1 MQKQQYLGR
10 LLIVDDDHA
19 TQEFWKFALSQEGFR
34 VDAVSTLSEMKE
46 VVKRYSIDV
55 ILLDLQLD
63 NENGLDGLPFLIAE
77 SPFSK
82 IFVLTAHASV
92 ETAVSAMSKG
102 ATGYITKGTDP
113 RTIAQ
118 KIRDNL
124 EEKALEDSV
133 FTATDFENAGLIGQ
147 SKSFKD
153 LCTQISQ
160 LRDVDSTILITG
172 ESGTGKEVVAR
183 TLHNLS
189 QRATKRF
196 EAINCAAIPEN
207 LLESE
212 LFGHKKG
219 SFTDAK
225 TDRKGIFELCSGG
238 TLLLD
243 EIGDMPISLQT
254 KLLRVIQER
263 VVTPVGCTQPIKID
277 TRVIAATHR
286 DLPEEIQNGA
296 FREDL
301 YYRLS
306 VVPLH
311 IAPLRQRK
319 EDIPLLV
326 DAFVK
331 EFSSRFNR
339 PIQIPSPEIMKR
351 LLSYDWR
358 GNVRELR
365 NAIERAVVL
374 SRDGSLRLEDIFQH
388 IHQTGFTGG
397 QNSSSDL
404 GVTAISEEI
413 YEQPLTDAKQ
423 AFEKNYI
430 SRLLKKTKGNITEA
444 SKICGRYRADVY
456 KLLEKYELELDSFRN

>member
-19 TQEFWKFALSQEGFR
+19 TQEFWKLALSQEGFR
-34 VDAVSTLSEMKE
+34 VDAVSSLAEMKE
-46 VVKRYSIDV
+46 IVKRYSIDV

-63 NENGLDGLPFLIAE
+63 DENGLDGLPFLIAE

-92 ETAVSAMSKG
+92 ETAVTAMSNG

-118 KIRDNL
+118 KIRDHMD
-124 EEKALEDSV
+124 EKALEESA
-133 FTATDFENAGLIGQ
+133 FTITDFENAGLIGQ
-147 SKSFKD
+147 SRSFKD
-153 LCTQISQ
+153 LCAQIGQ

-189 QRATKRF
+189 KRATKRF

-219 SFTDAK
+219 AFTDAK
-225 TDRKGIFELCSGG
+225 MDRKGIFELCSGG

-243 EIGDMPISLQT
+243 EIGDMPVSLQT
-254 KLLRVIQER
+254 KLLRVLQER

-286 DLPEEIQNGA
+286 DLSEEIQNGR

-306 VVPLH
+306 VVPIH
-311 IAPLRQRK
+311 IPPLRQRK
-319 EDIPLLV
+319 EDIPLLAE
-326 DAFVK
+326 AFVK

-339 PIQIPSPEIMKR
+339 PVQTPGPDIMKR

-374 SRDGSLRLEDIFQH
+374 SRDGTLRIEDIFQH
-388 IHQTGFTGG
+388 IHQMGSIST
-397 QNSSSDL
+397 QNHSSDL
-404 GVTAISEEI
+404 ASEVISEEI
-413 YEQPLTDAKQ
+413 YDQPLTDAKQ

-430 SRLLKKTKGNITEA
+430 ARLLRKTKGNITEA

-456 KLLEKYELELDSFRN
+456 KLLEKYELELDNFRH